1 MGECVL
7 LAASSSWGSTDR
19 KVWELLLQG
28 NLGTSAHMEQCRG
41 VLVAAGSRAEC
52 ASVSSVFGF
61 VCLNAN
67 EEKIISSREALYQL
81 LLGGKKPNPA
91 VSAGLSS
98 LLHTALQGAAPCKGT
113 GKGDVWTL
121 SWPVHSPRG
130 KNTLLSVC
138 SILTPQSRSGNYV
151 QNQWQVHNSQGS
163 SGAVGNN
170 SPLIRRSCS
179 LALLLYPEVQEK
191 MAHQVIYNSPF
202 LKAVL

>member
-81 LLGGKKPNPA
+81 LLGGKKPNPT

-113 GKGDVWTL
+113 GKGMCGLCPGLCTVLGART
-121 SWPVHSPRG
+121 PFC
-130 KNTLLSVC
+130 LSV
-138 SILTPQSRSGNYV
+138 
-151 QNQWQVHNSQGS
+151 
-163 SGAVGNN
+163 
-170 SPLIRRSCS
+170 
-179 LALLLYPEVQEK
+179 
-191 MAHQVIYNSPF
+191 PF
-202 LKAVL
+202 LFPKAGVVIMCRISGKFITHKVPVGL